1 VDGAAALRPGQVH
14 RGNSF
19 LPGCEIGLAPALRT
33 GFRRLVSLTESLKE
47 KQMQV
52 TRRALSFSR
61 FAAVALI
68 ACAAGKAHA
77 FDVVPPFKGNDTGG
91 IIAWALAQQV
101 DARKLA
107 TDHCASYGKLVKRLA
122 TQPYYGGYVS
132 FACVWPRSKRIVR
145 ALY

>member
-1 VDGAAALRPGQVH
+1 
-14 RGNSF
+14 
-19 LPGCEIGLAPALRT
+19 
-33 GFRRLVSLTESLKE
+33 
-47 KQMQV
+47 MQV

-77 FDVVPPFKGNDTGG
+77 FDVPPFKGNDTGG
-91 IIAWALAQQV
+91 IIAWTLAQQL

-132 FACVWPRSKRIVR
+132 FACVWPRSERIVR
-145 ALY
+145 VLY